1 VGDAVFGFVT
11 ATKFCEILRESRELC
26 LPVFVAAVSG
36 VVAVEADDADL
47 GVGVDATGTAAAA
60 TASATTATTTAAAG
74 SGSVEEAG
82 AARRLGAL
90 RREVGVF

>member
-36 VVAVEADDADL
+36 VVAIEADDADL
-47 GVGVDATGTAAAA
+47 GVGVDATATAAA
-60 TASATTATTTAAAG
+60 ASATTATTTAAAG

>member
-47 GVGVDATGTAAAA
+47 GVGVDATGTAAA
-60 TASATTATTTAAAG
+60 TTATTTAAAG